1 MASCDGA
8 VSYTHL
14 DVYKRQ
20 TFGHLYADYYVFQ
33 YATGISGANALA
45 RRVLSGGPGA
55 AQDYLGFLKA
65 GGSKYPLDALKSAG
79 VDLSTPGPVETAFGV
94 LADLVERLEGLVN

>member
-1 MASCDGA
+1 MCIRDS
-8 VSYTHL
+8 
-14 DVYKRQ
+14 
-20 TFGHLYADYYVFQ
+20 LYADYYVFQ

-45 RRVLSGGPGA
+45 RRVLSGGASA
-55 AQDYLGFLKA
+55 ADDYLGFLRA

-94 LADLVERLEGLVN
+94 LADLVERLEGLVS